1 MKHLSKDLNNL
12 FDLQLF
18 AGENEGN
25 QADPE
30 PNQPEPEG
38 NKAEPDEKSLPKYT
52 DEDLDKIIN
61 RKIAELTK
69 KAEKESQKKAEAERL
84 KNMTEQEKKDHE
96 LETLKKELAQMKKD
110 SALSAMGKEARSIL
124 ADKNI
129 HVSDSLI
136 ANLISEDAETT
147 KEAVESFA
155 AAFDRAVEKA
165 VAEKLKGQAPK
176 TSNTQKSITKEEIM
190 KITNASERQKMI
202 REHMDLFLKK

>member
-18 AGENEGN
+18 GDDGEEN
-25 QADPE
+25 QANPE
-30 PNQPEPEG
+30 PNQPDPEE
-38 NKAEPDEKSLPKYT
+38 NNQQDEKKSTPKYT

-69 KAEKESQKKAEAERL
+69 KAEKESAKKAEAERL

-124 ADKNI
+124 SDKNI

-155 AAFDRAVEKA
+155 AAFEKAVEKA

-176 TSNTQKSITKEEIM
+176 TSKTDKSITKEEIM
-190 KITNASERQKMI
+190 KITNAKERQKMI
-202 REHMDLFLKK
+202 QEHMDLFLKK